1 MLLIQWPGIGEV
13 NGPPYLCY
21 KHYEKEFGVD
31 YMDSKEKGQESERTV
46 KYYKFYILAY
56 FYSFCLLEFNG
67 IHPHI
72 LSNKHIM
79 VSRNK

>member
-1 MLLIQWPGIGEV
+1 
-13 NGPPYLCY
+13 
-21 KHYEKEFGVD
+21 
-31 YMDSKEKGQESERTV
+31 MDSKEKGQESERTV

-56 FYSFCLLEFNG
+56 FDSFCLLEFNG

-79 VSRNK
+79 VSRNN